1 MRQALGIPRSWRA
14 LCFVAVAAI
23 AVQLLLLPE
32 PAFAERIVAATSD
45 KVVHASVFGGIAFL
59 LWAGFDGCRAA
70 RVFALVVAIG
80 ALDETHQM
88 FVPGRDPDLNDL
100 NADGLGAVGV
110 IMFHE
115 ALTSPRARAP
125 DPLTCGD

>member
-70 RVFALVVAIG
+70 LLLSLLVALASRAVPHPLA
-80 ALDETHQM
+80 A
-88 FVPGRDPDLNDL
+88 PGRDPPRPLG
-100 NADGLGAVGV
+100 DGDRLGAVGV
-110 IMFHE
+110 LMFLE
-115 ALTSPRARAP
+115 ALTSPRAMAP